1 MVGRGGGVQGPGLVV
16 CNTSIYV
23 GGREGE
29 GEVETEKEKREGE
42 GETLGTGPALT
53 AAQRG
58 PYCDV

>member
-1 MVGRGGGVQGPGLVV
+1 MGRGGGAVPGPGLVV

-42 GETLGTGPALT
+42 GEGGGETE
-53 AAQRG
+53 RG
-58 PYCDV
+58 GRGREGEKR